1 MSKNFIP
8 SRRDLLK
15 SGGALVVSFSFFGR
29 PAETLAQAAAAA
41 KPVALTAV
49 DTFLAIDAAGMV
61 TVYSGKVDLGTGVR
75 TALAQIVADELDV
88 PFNRVEIVQGDTAL
102 TPDQGPTFGSLSIQ
116 VGGVQIR
123 NAAAMARSA
132 LLDLAAT
139 QLGVKPEELT
149 VSAGTISGGGKTVSY
164 GDLIGGKAFSLAVD
178 HTKPPKTKDAKDF
191 KIVGTSVPRV
201 DIPDKVTGKFTYM
214 HDFRVPGMLH
224 GRVIRPPAIGAT
236 LQSVDESSISGIAG
250 VVKLV
255 REGNF
260 LGVVAE
266 NEWAAIKAAQ
276 QLKATWSSWEG
287 LPEQDK
293 LMEHV
298 RATKVAKDDVTG
310 NVGNAKEAM
319 SKDGVKKITA
329 TYDFAIHTHGSIGPS
344 CAIAEFKDGKLTSW
358 SASQATHNLRK
369 QLAKMLASAA
379 GERALH
385 LRRGLRLLRPQR
397 PRGCG
402 RRRGSAGEGGRPAGP
417 RAMVA
422 RRRTRLGSERAADAD
437 RPARRARRS
446 GTVTAWD
453 SEFFMPQQTPKMF
466 MVPLVA
472 ATLSGLP
479 ADETVAPGNVH
490 QNSNIPYKFANIN
503 IVCHRLET
511 TPFRPSWIRTPGRM
525 QNTYANECFID
536 ELAAAAGADPIDF
549 RLKYLDPNDK
559 RGIEVLN
566 RVAALAKWDKRPS
579 PKKRPKRRR
588 GDRPW
593 RVLLQVR
600 AGPHLYRRRRRG
612 RGQALDRRHPRHPL
626 LRRSRLRPDHQSRRD
641 QEPDRRQRD
650 PDREPHAQGGAE
662 IQPLDG
668 DEPRLGELSDSD
680 LPGSAGDRHGS
691 DRSAG
696 GKALGRRRAVGGRG
710 AVGDL
715 ERGVRCDRRAA
726 ALGAVH
732 ARQGQKG
739 AARRRLSS
747 ARWSAAA
754 AAACSRGRDCASLR
768 RREAFIR
775 GTEIPLQATAD
786 NGSIR
791 FAYGRP
797 RNVDRAC
804 ER

>member
-1 MSKNFIP
+1 MSKNFIA

-29 PAETLAQAAAAA
+29 PGETLAQAAAAA

-49 DTFLAIDAAGMV
+49 DTFLAIDATGMV

-123 NAAAMARSA
+123 SAAAMARSA

-139 QLGVKPEELT
+139 QLGVKPDELT
-149 VSAGTISGGGKTVSY
+149 VSAGTIGGGGKTVSY
-164 GDLIGGKAFSLAVD
+164 GELIGGKAFSLAVD

-214 HDFRVPGMLH
+214 QDFRVPGMLH
-224 GRVIRPPAIGAT
+224 GRMIRPPAIGAT

-266 NEWAAIKAAQ
+266 NEWAAIKAAK

-298 RATKVAKDDVTG
+298 RVTKVANDDVTG

-369 QLAKMLASAA
+369 QLAKML
-379 GERALH
+379 
-385 LRRGLRLLRPQR
+385 GLPPESVRCLYLEGS
-397 PRGCG
+397 GCYG
-402 RRRGSAGEGGRPAGP
+402 RNGHEDA
-417 RAMVA
+417 
-422 RRRTRLGSERAADAD
+422 AADAALLAKAVG
-437 RPARRARRS
+437 RPVRVQWSRADEHGWDPKGPPTLIDLRAGLDSS

-549 RLKYLDPNDK
+549 RLKYLDPKDK

-579 PKKRPKRRR
+579 PKKGQSGDAVTGRGVSYCKYELVRTYIAAVAEVEVKRSTGDIRVTR
-588 GDRPW
+588 FYVAHDCGQIINPDGIRNQIEGNVIQTVSRTLKEELKFNRSTVTSLDWVSYPILTFPEVPEIVMDLIDRPAEKPW
-593 RVLLQVR
+593 GVGEPSAAVVPS
-600 AGPHLYRRRRRG
+600 AISNAVFDATG
-612 RGQALDRRHPRHPL
+612 A
-626 LRRSRLRPDHQSRRD
+626 RLRSVPYT
-641 QEPDRRQRD
+641 
-650 PDREPHAQGGAE
+650 
-662 IQPLDG
+662 
-668 DEPRLGELSDSD
+668 
-680 LPGSAGDRHGS
+680 PGKVR
-691 DRSAG
+691 
-696 GKALGRRRAVGGRG
+696 KVLRG
-710 AVGDL
+710 A
-715 ERGVRCDRRAA
+715 A
-726 ALGAVH
+726 
-732 ARQGQKG
+732 
-739 AARRRLSS
+739 
-747 ARWSAAA
+747 
-754 AAACSRGRDCASLR
+754 
-768 RREAFIR
+768 
-775 GTEIPLQATAD
+775 
-786 NGSIR
+786 
-791 FAYGRP
+791 
-797 RNVDRAC
+797 
-804 ER
+804 

>member
-1 MSKNFIP
+1 MSKNFIA

-29 PAETLAQAAAAA
+29 PGATLAQAAAAA

-49 DTFLAIDAAGMV
+49 DTFLAIDATGMV

-139 QLGVKPEELT
+139 QLGVKPDELT
-149 VSAGTISGGGKTVSY
+149 VSAGTIGGGSKTVSY
-164 GDLIGGKAFSLAVD
+164 GELIGGKAFSLAVD

-214 HDFRVPGMLH
+214 QDFRVPGMLH
-224 GRVIRPPAIGAT
+224 GRMIRPPAIGAT

-298 RATKVAKDDVTG
+298 RVTKVANDDVTG

-369 QLAKMLASAA
+369 QLAKML
-379 GERALH
+379 
-385 LRRGLRLLRPQR
+385 GLPPESVRCLYLEGS
-397 PRGCG
+397 GCYG
-402 RRRGSAGEGGRPAGP
+402 RNGHEDA
-417 RAMVA
+417 
-422 RRRTRLGSERAADAD
+422 AADAALLAKAVG
-437 RPARRARRS
+437 RPVRVQWSRADEHGWDPKGPPTLIDLRAGLDSS

-579 PKKRPKRRR
+579 PKKGQSGDAVTGRGVSYCKYELVRTYIAAVAEVEVKRSTGDIRVTR
-588 GDRPW
+588 FYVAHDCGQIINPDGIRNQIEGNVIQTVSRTLKEELKFNRSTVTSLDWVSYPILTFPEVPEIVMDLIDRPAEKPW
-593 RVLLQVR
+593 GVGEPSAAVVPS
-600 AGPHLYRRRRRG
+600 AISNAVFDATG
-612 RGQALDRRHPRHPL
+612 A
-626 LRRSRLRPDHQSRRD
+626 RLRSVPYT
-641 QEPDRRQRD
+641 
-650 PDREPHAQGGAE
+650 
-662 IQPLDG
+662 
-668 DEPRLGELSDSD
+668 
-680 LPGSAGDRHGS
+680 PGKVR
-691 DRSAG
+691 
-696 GKALGRRRAVGGRG
+696 KVLRG
-710 AVGDL
+710 A
-715 ERGVRCDRRAA
+715 A
-726 ALGAVH
+726 
-732 ARQGQKG
+732 
-739 AARRRLSS
+739 
-747 ARWSAAA
+747 
-754 AAACSRGRDCASLR
+754 
-768 RREAFIR
+768 
-775 GTEIPLQATAD
+775 
-786 NGSIR
+786 
-791 FAYGRP
+791 
-797 RNVDRAC
+797 
-804 ER
+804 

>member
-1 MSKNFIP
+1 MSKNFIA

-29 PAETLAQAAAAA
+29 PGATLAQAAAAA

-49 DTFLAIDAAGMV
+49 DTFLAIDATGMV
-61 TVYSGKVDLGTGVR
+61 TVYSGKVDLGTGVH

-139 QLGVKPEELT
+139 QLGVKPDELT
-149 VSAGTISGGGKTVSY
+149 VSAGTIGGGGKTVSY
-164 GDLIGGKAFSLAVD
+164 GELIGGKAFSLAVD

-266 NEWAAIKAAQ
+266 NEWAAIKATQ

-298 RATKVAKDDVTG
+298 RATKVANDDVTG

-319 SKDGVKKITA
+319 SKGGVKKITA

-358 SASQATHNLRK
+358 SASQATHNLRR
-369 QLAKMLASAA
+369 QLAKMLALPPENVRCIYVEGS
-379 GERALH
+379 
-385 LRRGLRLLRPQR
+385 
-397 PRGCG
+397 GCYG
-402 RRRGSAGEGGRPAGP
+402 RNGHEDA
-417 RAMVA
+417 
-422 RRRTRLGSERAADAD
+422 AADAALLAKAVG
-437 RPARRARRS
+437 RPVRVQWSRADEHGWDPKGPPTLIDLRAGLDSS

-579 PKKRPKRRR
+579 PKKGQSGDVVAGRGVSYCKYELVRTYIAAVAEVEVKRSTGDIRVTR
-588 GDRPW
+588 FYVAHDCGQTINPDGIRNQIEGNVIQTVSRTLKEELKFNRSTVTSLDWVSYPILTFPEVPEIVMDLIDRPAEKPW
-593 RVLLQVR
+593 GVGEPSAAVVPS
-600 AGPHLYRRRRRG
+600 AISNAVFDATG
-612 RGQALDRRHPRHPL
+612 A
-626 LRRSRLRPDHQSRRD
+626 RLRSVPYT
-641 QEPDRRQRD
+641 
-650 PDREPHAQGGAE
+650 
-662 IQPLDG
+662 
-668 DEPRLGELSDSD
+668 
-680 LPGSAGDRHGS
+680 PGKVR
-691 DRSAG
+691 
-696 GKALGRRRAVGGRG
+696 KVLRG
-710 AVGDL
+710 A
-715 ERGVRCDRRAA
+715 A
-726 ALGAVH
+726 
-732 ARQGQKG
+732 
-739 AARRRLSS
+739 
-747 ARWSAAA
+747 
-754 AAACSRGRDCASLR
+754 
-768 RREAFIR
+768 
-775 GTEIPLQATAD
+775 
-786 NGSIR
+786 
-791 FAYGRP
+791 
-797 RNVDRAC
+797 
-804 ER
+804 

>member
-1 MSKNFIP
+1 MSKNFIA

-29 PAETLAQAAAAA
+29 PGETLAQAAAAA

-49 DTFLAIDAAGMV
+49 DTFLAVDATGMV

-139 QLGVKPEELT
+139 RLGVKPEELT
-149 VSAGTISGGGKTVSY
+149 VSAGAISGGGKTVSY

-214 HDFRVPGMLH
+214 QDFRVPGMLH
-224 GRVIRPPAIGAT
+224 GRMIRPPAIGAT

-266 NEWAAIKAAQ
+266 NEWAAIKATQ

-298 RATKVAKDDVTG
+298 RATKVANDDVTG

-369 QLAKMLASAA
+369 QLAKMLTLPPENVRCIYVEGS
-379 GERALH
+379 
-385 LRRGLRLLRPQR
+385 
-397 PRGCG
+397 GCYG
-402 RRRGSAGEGGRPAGP
+402 RNGHEDA
-417 RAMVA
+417 
-422 RRRTRLGSERAADAD
+422 AADA
-437 RPARRARRS
+437 ALLAKAVGRAVRVQWSRADEHGWDPKGPPTLIDLRAGLDSS

-466 MVPLVA
+466 MVPLVP

-579 PKKRPKRRR
+579 PKKGQSGDAVTGRGVSYCKYELVRTYIAAVAEVEVKRSTGDIRVTR
-588 GDRPW
+588 FYVAHDCGQIINPDGIRNQIEGNVIQTVSRTLKEELKFNRSTVMSLDWVSYPILTFPEVPEIVMDLIDRPAEKPW
-593 RVLLQVR
+593 GVGEPSAAVVPS
-600 AGPHLYRRRRRG
+600 AISNAVFDATG
-612 RGQALDRRHPRHPL
+612 A
-626 LRRSRLRPDHQSRRD
+626 RLRSVPYT
-641 QEPDRRQRD
+641 
-650 PDREPHAQGGAE
+650 
-662 IQPLDG
+662 
-668 DEPRLGELSDSD
+668 
-680 LPGSAGDRHGS
+680 PGKVR
-691 DRSAG
+691 
-696 GKALGRRRAVGGRG
+696 KVLRG
-710 AVGDL
+710 A
-715 ERGVRCDRRAA
+715 A
-726 ALGAVH
+726 
-732 ARQGQKG
+732 
-739 AARRRLSS
+739 
-747 ARWSAAA
+747 
-754 AAACSRGRDCASLR
+754 
-768 RREAFIR
+768 
-775 GTEIPLQATAD
+775 
-786 NGSIR
+786 
-791 FAYGRP
+791 
-797 RNVDRAC
+797 
-804 ER
+804 